1 MGVSVYALSSVSLFP
16 MPYREVL
23 WAFDLLYKLNGKQT
37 DFARETL
44 AWLQV
49 KSWSNPVWR

>member
-1 MGVSVYALSSVSLFP
+1 MGVSVYALSSASLFP
-16 MPYREVL
+16 VPYGEVL

-37 DFARETL
+37 DFAREPL
-44 AWLQV
+44 APLQV